1 MSSDM
6 NIRFCGL
13 LFVSGVDSK
22 NEAPNMRRLSAT
34 DRRISVYLKLA
45 SRLANG
51 IFRNFGRRLLLL
63 TNRAE
68 YLDGL
73 IAKIAIRQPEF
84 CSKLDVLEI
93 PFAGG
98 LPAAARFH
106 SATNKIFVLEYFAQN
121 PGYHLLLDLDM
132 VCQCPFSDD
141 VWRRIGSG
149 LPLVYDISE
158 QVFPAY
164 GYARIAEDLRKFC
177 GDVDHFC
184 WYGGEFI
191 GGRQDFFAALSAL
204 LQPMIQQYGQCWETL
219 HHQGDEI
226 IVSSA
231 LNLLRQRNGCEAF
244 VDVGSHNVVRRH
256 WGIPTA
262 HEEPNFRKSQNL
274 SFVHL
279 PAMKGLLGCGL
290 ADTEVLGLM
299 RLLNR
304 YPPILTKAIG
314 AGLALLS

>member
-1 MSSDM
+1 MSVDA
-6 NIRFCGL
+6 NFRFCGL
-13 LFVSGVDSK
+13 LYVSGIDSK
-22 NEAPNMRRLSAT
+22 NESPNMRRLSAT

-45 SRLANG
+45 SRLSNG
-51 IFRNFGRRLLLL
+51 IFRNFGRRLVLL

-73 IAKIAIRQPEF
+73 IARIAIRQAGF
-84 CSKLDVLEI
+84 GSKLDVLEI

-106 SATNKIFVLEYFAQN
+106 SATNKIFVLEFFARN

-132 VCQCPFSDD
+132 VCQRPFNDD
-141 VWRRIGSG
+141 VRRLIDKGS
-149 LPLVYDISE
+149 PLVYDISE

-164 GYARIAEDLRKFC
+164 GYSRIAEDLRKFC
-177 GDVDHFC
+177 GDADNFR

-204 LQPMIQQYGQCWETL
+204 LQPMIQHYGQCWESL

-231 LNLLRQRNGCEAF
+231 LNLLRKRHGYEAF
-244 VDVGSHNVVRRH
+244 VDVGSLDVVRRH

-262 HEEPNFRKSQNL
+262 HEESSFRKSQSL

-290 ADTEVLGLM
+290 SDTDVLGLM
-299 RLLNR
+299 RLLDR
-304 YPPILTKAIG
+304 YPPVLTKAIG
-314 AGLALLS
+314 AGLALLC